1 MTIPLHDT
9 FPRHESPK
17 DDAKPGRRIEH
28 PRQPEIIHTKNYD
41 EFVAAKGKVA
51 PGQELPTM
59 KVVSPAQAEGKIVFV
74 ELGPLSLV
82 EQESR
87 CNIERTPEMVDF
99 FLNAKRDLGRYL
111 YGVRIPGSPSI
122 IINQAFNEII
132 GLREVSFNEDGRIV
146 RNERLPEE
154 LEGWTLDSI
163 RKDENFRIVGEQKN
177 FKSRAPLPR
186 HDGSS
191 QADVVHE
198 TETRVTM
205 VRRGGT
211 IKDKYFDKLLA
222 DIAQGF
228 GVIEQYI
235 NRYQSDEDFRKRVS
249 NRMPGTLSDESIDGI
264 KSIILSVAGFV
275 PSKQEVTDKFMLVD
289 KRFNKQEVEPGPNI
303 DIEIDY
309 RLLTQKERD
318 GLPEALRNLPKLILE
333 KGSLYAIVGTNGSG
347 KSTLVRAIQNAMLY
361 LEGSGHS
368 HRSIGVNLED
378 REGGVQNSASFD
390 LARCIDVSG
399 FGNSRSS
406 NPPCIFLD
414 CARCMTN
421 YLQRSN
427 RGDSVISKLMA
438 EQKVYSVSTG
448 QAQEEYFAE
457 AIKRYQ
463 LQDYQGLVIID
474 EPEKGLDPWK
484 LRALKDKMRNL
495 APQATIIIV
504 THNPMMVFDRSI
516 KRIDLRFPEL
526 GVHTD
531 EEESI
536 F

>member
-1 MTIPLHDT
+1 MTMPLHDT
-9 FPRHESPK
+9 FPKHELPK
-17 DDAKPGRRIEH
+17 DDAEPGRRIEH

-41 EFVAAKGKVA
+41 EFVAATGRVA
-51 PGQELPTM
+51 RGQGLQTM

-99 FLNAKRDLGRYL
+99 FLNAKRSLEVYL
-111 YGVRIPGSPSI
+111 RGVRISDSPSI
-122 IINQAFNEII
+122 IINKAFNEII

-146 RNERLPEE
+146 QNGRLPEE
-154 LEGWTLDSI
+154 LEGRTLLSMRTD
-163 RKDENFRIVGEQKN
+163 KNFRIVDERSSY
-177 FKSRAPLPR
+177 KSKTPSLR
-186 HDGSS
+186 HGSS
-191 QADVVHE
+191 QAGVVHE

-205 VRRGGT
+205 VRIGGT
-211 IKDKYFDKLLA
+211 IKDKDFDKSLA

-235 NRYQSDEDFRKRVS
+235 TRYQSDEDFRKRVS
-249 NRMPGTLSDESIDGI
+249 SRMSGTLSDESIDGI
-264 KSIILSVAGFV
+264 RSIISSVAGFV
-275 PSKQEVTDKFMLVD
+275 PTKQEITDKYMLVD
-289 KRFNKQEVEPGPNI
+289 KRFNKQEVESGPNI
-303 DIEIDY
+303 EIEIDY
-309 RLLTQKERD
+309 RLLTREERD
-318 GLPEALRNLPKLILE
+318 GLPEALKNLPKLILE

-421 YLQRSN
+421 FLQKSN